1 MQDVGNNTYL
11 INQSVRE
18 NNNYFLYS
26 NNFIRIK
33 NVIRL

>member
-11 INQSVRE
+11 INQSVRG